1 MAKELGLDKFG
12 QQKHLRPKDYFFDA
26 LGQFALNSITVLSG
40 QMTYFYTNKVGL
52 AAGTIA
58 TMLLFS
64 KIIDAV
70 TDLVMGKV
78 VDNTET
84 PEGKARPWLKRMILP
99 VIAAIILLFT
109 VPKWGAGSY
118 VYVLLTNIFASAIVY
133 TAIAV
138 PYYTMMNYKTRSSE
152 EKGKMGTYRSA
163 VGYVVGVG
171 LGIGLMPITKALGDD
186 QLAWVKLAC
195 VMAALSAVG
204 LFAAWKGS
212 KEIYHDTDEAA
223 AAEKAVS
230 IPKGLGILVRNK
242 YWVVITIF
250 GVCMN
255 ITYAMI
261 MAAPTFFAQVVVGDV
276 NFYSI
281 INAVNIIPSVIG
293 FLTVGTIIKKVGLT
307 NTARLGA
314 VVGIIG
320 SVIRLIR
327 PDSVVTCLVGGAIVM
342 YATIPL
348 ISVLP
353 AMVLNTSEWNMKKF
367 GVRITGMTN
376 ASNSFVG
383 KIGNG
388 VGNSLIGWIL
398 GAGGYKLFTQTGKVT
413 TGVLNATYAL
423 NIWIP
428 FGAFIIMLLFL
439 VKYDLEEKL
448 PEIIAEN
455 DKKAKMVVED

>member
-1 MAKELGLDKFG
+1 MEKELGLDKFG
-12 QQKHLRPKDYFFDA
+12 QKKHLRAKDYLTDA
-26 LGQFALNSITVLSG
+26 LGQIALNSITVLSG

-58 TMLLFS
+58 TMLLVS
-64 KIIDAV
+64 KIIDAI
-70 TDLVMGKV
+70 TDLVMGKL
-78 VDNTET
+78 VDRTNTK
-84 PEGKARPWLKRMILP
+84 EGKARPWLRRMIIP
-99 VIAAIILLFT
+99 VMAAIILLFT
-109 VPKWGAGSY
+109 VPHVGNLSY
-118 VYVLLTNIFASAIVY
+118 VYVLLTNIFASAICY

-163 VGYVVGVG
+163 IGYCVGVG

-186 QLAWVKLAC
+186 QFAWIKLAIF
-195 VMAALSAVG
+195 MAALSGIG
-204 LFAAWKGS
+204 LFIAYKGS

-223 AAEKAVS
+223 KQEADIS
-230 IPKGLGILVRNK
+230 IVKGLGMLVRNK

-255 ITYAMI
+255 IMYAMV
-261 MAAPTFFAQVVVGDV
+261 MAAPTFFAQVIVGDV
-276 NFYSI
+276 NFFSI
-281 INAVNIIPSVIG
+281 INTVNLIPSVIG
-293 FLTVGTIIKKVGLT
+293 FISAGFIIKKFGLT

-314 VVGIIG
+314 IIGIIG
-320 SVIRLIR
+320 TIIRLVN
-327 PDSVVTCLVGGAIVM
+327 PSSVVTCLVGGSVVM
-342 YATIPL
+342 FATIPL

-353 AMVLNTSEWNMKKF
+353 AMVLNTSEWNMKKY

-388 VGNSLIGWIL
+388 VGNSLIGWVL
-398 GAGGYKLFTQTGKVT
+398 GAGGYALFTQSGEVT
-413 TGVLNATYAL
+413 KSVVNATYAL

-428 FGAFIIMLLFL
+428 GVAFVIMLLFL
-439 VKYDLEEKL
+439 IRYDLEDKL
-448 PEIIAEN
+448 PEIIKEN
-455 DKKAKMVVED
+455 DEKAKMEEV